1 MTTWTSSG
9 DTPET
14 RAELVEL
21 VRNALIDCAARAHE
35 DAGVR
40 GLCCEGAW
48 EATLSAMRQLDLGAL
63 LTPGGGP
70 SSRGLPST
78 G

>member
-1 MTTWTSSG
+1 MTTWSTSG

-14 RAELVEL
+14 RAKFLEF
-21 VRNALIDCAARAHE
+21 VRNALIDCAVRAHE

-48 EATLSAMRQLDLGAL
+48 EATLSALRQMDLRPL
-63 LTPGGGP
+63 LPPGGEP
-70 SSRGLPST
+70 SPT
-78 G
+78 GGAAR

>member
-1 MTTWTSSG
+1 MTTWITSG

-14 RAELVEL
+14 RAKFLEF
-21 VRNALIDCAARAHE
+21 VRNALIDCAVRAHE

-70 SSRGLPST
+70 GPTRGA
-78 G
+78 GR